1 MQDEAHMV
9 AHPFH
14 QLPPVAP
21 IDPEQPQLFT
31 GTAAPGEE
39 ETGAS
44 RVRDGGRRDEHS
56 HQEAQRINQQMAFA
70 PFDVFAFVLAAFASE
85 FRGLDAL
92 AVDAARRRVL
102 MTPCL
107 RAYLSAHGIVET
119 LPVPAVA
126 PLTEIP
132 VPTGPLRILMGE
144 HTPFDAPIDDIKKG
158 IDHLAHIECAV
169 ATTRLGWW
177 DHIFDKSPFGISEV
191 CGVGIGVH
199 PQSVLH

>member
-44 RVRDGGRRDEHS
+44 RVRDRGRRDEHG
-56 HQEAQRINQQMAFA
+56 HQESQRINQQMALT
-70 PFDVFAFVLAAFASE
+70 PFDVFAFVVAAFASE

-102 MTPCL
+102 VTPRL
-107 RAYLSAHGIVET
+107 LAYLGAQGIVET
-119 LPVPAVA
+119 LPIPAVA
-126 PLTEIP
+126 PLTAIP
-132 VPTGPLRILMGE
+132 VHTGPLRIRRGE
-144 HTPFDAPIDDIKKG
+144 HAPLDAPIDDRKNG
-158 IDHLAHIECAV
+158 IDHRAHIACAV
-169 ATTRLGWW
+169 ASPRLGWW
-177 DHIFDKSPFGISEV
+177 DHIFD
-191 CGVGIGVH
+191 
-199 PQSVLH
+199 